1 MTPTGWT
8 LFVFLSVMPV
18 GVFPYQKKEEY
29 MPNYGIKVEPEDSIT
44 RIGVLLNH
52 EFIRVGGKMRI
63 TKSTLM
69 GSHFVVPSG
78 GELTLDKCD
87 VSRTVIKVH
96 HKGKL
101 VIKFCTGFA
110 VSIRNLDGKDIPW
123 DYGPVT
129 IQSSDIVHNGAQTV
143 SMPPRGVKPKSFEAY
158 RDQAPRKKRKKPY
171 SKKQETALR
180 EKFDAAFEAAT
191 QAQKGV

>member
-1 MTPTGWT
+1 MA
-8 LFVFLSVMPV
+8 LFVFLSVMLV
-18 GVFPYQKKEEY
+18 GVFAYQEKEEH
-29 MPNYGIKVEPEDSIT
+29 MPNYGIKVGPEDSIT

-87 VSRTVIKVH
+87 ISRTVIKVH

-123 DYGPVT
+123 DYGPVA
-129 IQSSDIVHNGAQTV
+129 IQSSDIVHNGVQTV
-143 SMPPRGVKPKSFEAY
+143 AMPPRVTGPKSFEAY
-158 RDQAPRKKRKKPY
+158 RDQPKKKPRRRRY

-180 EKFDAAFEAAT
+180 EKFDAAFDAAT
-191 QAQKGV
+191 KAQGGV